1 MIKKNNYLVIA
12 ISLGFFLRLLSYY
25 FFRDYNLDNEWGIL
39 FKNYSSYKIIGINV
53 FDGEHVMQ
61 AIASAN
67 DEIFPSVFMP
77 PFYLFFIIFFSF
89 LFSEIYLVSAIL
101 FFQIILSIISSYYLY
116 KLLNKFFNKKIS
128 FIGLI
133 IFLYL
138 PLNIYASTQISS
150 VTLQVFFIILFFY
163 FFCNLLIKKNIK
175 NLILFSITSVI
186 LILLRGE
193 YILILFFSYFFLLF
207 RTKNFKIIIMSCSLI
222 IFLVSPYLVRNYVNF
237 EELVITKSLGFN
249 LWKGNNKFANSEGN
263 ENLYDVEM
271 IEDLKKINPDKFY
284 EVKKDNIYKHYALK
298 NISEDPKFYLKL
310 YLKKIIAFI
319 FYDKDSTYPNYYS
332 LFHIIPKLILGVFSV
347 IGIFLVDKKNKNLMY
362 FNLCF
367 VLNILVFSMFFIL
380 PRYQLGVLPL
390 QIILSCIVFEKI
402 YFRFRKI

>member
-1 MIKKNNYLVIA
+1 MLKNSNYLTIA
-12 ISLGFFLRLLSYY
+12 ILIGFFLRLLSYF
-25 FFRDYNLDNEWGIL
+25 FFRDLNLDNEWGIL
-39 FKNYSSYKIIGINV
+39 FTNFSNYKIIGINI
-53 FDGEHVMQ
+53 FDGEGVIQ
-61 AIASAN
+61 GIAPTN
-67 DEIFPSVFMP
+67 HEVFPSIFMP
-77 PFYLFFIIFFSF
+77 PFYLFLIIFFSF
-89 LFSEIYLVSAIL
+89 LFSETYLVSAIL
-101 FFQIILSIISSYYLY
+101 FFQIILSIVSSYFLY

-128 FIGLI
+128 FTGLL
-133 IFLYL
+133 IFLYF

-150 VTLQVFFIILFFY
+150 ATLQVFFIILFFY
-163 FFCNLLIKKNIK
+163 FFSNLLIKKNIK
-175 NLILFSITSVI
+175 NLILFSIASAI

-193 YILILFFSYFFLLF
+193 YILILFFSYFFLQF
-207 RTKNFKIIIMSCSLI
+207 RTKNFKIIIMSFSLI

-237 EELVITKSLGFN
+237 EELVITKSFGFN

-284 EVKKDNIYKHYALK
+284 EVKRDNIYKQYALR
-298 NISEDPKFYLKL
+298 NITEDPKFYLKL

-319 FYDKDSTYPNYYS
+319 FYDKNSTYPNYYS
-332 LFHIIPKLILGVFSV
+332 IFHIIPKLILGVFSV
-347 IGIFLVDKKNKNLMY
+347 IGIFLIDKKNKNLIY

-367 VLNILVFSMFFIL
+367 VLNILVFSLFFIL

-390 QIILSCIVFEKI
+390 QIILSCIVIQKI

>member
-1 MIKKNNYLVIA
+1 MLKKNNYLATVIFF
-12 ISLGFFLRLLSYY
+12 GFLLRLLSYY

-39 FKNYSSYKIIGINV
+39 FKNYRNYNIIGINI
-53 FDGEHVMQ
+53 FDGKEVMQ

-67 DEIFPSVFMP
+67 DAIFPSVFMP

-101 FFQIILSIISSYYLY
+101 FFQIILSIISSYYFY
-116 KLLNKFFNKKIS
+116 KLLNKFFDKKIS

-163 FFCNLLIKKNIK
+163 FFSNLLIKKNIK

-207 RTKNFKIIIMSCSLI
+207 RTKNFKIIIMSFSLI
-222 IFLVSPYLVRNYVNF
+222 IFLASPYLVRNYVNF
-237 EELVITKSLGFN
+237 EELVITKSFGFN
-249 LWKGNNKFANSEGN
+249 LWKGNNKFANSQGN
-263 ENLYDVEM
+263 ENLYEAEI

-284 EVKKDNIYKHYALK
+284 EIKKDNIYKQYALR
-298 NISEDPKFYLKL
+298 NITEDPKFYFKL

-319 FYDKDSTYPNYYS
+319 FYDKDSTYPNYYN
-332 LFHIIPKLILGVFSV
+332 LFHIMPKLILGLFSV
-347 IGIFLVDKKNKNLMY
+347 IGIFLMDKKNKNLMY

-390 QIILSCIVFEKI
+390 QIILSCIFFQKI